1 MKVLS
6 IFLSTIAL
14 ALASL
19 ESANYEGFEKYYYEK
34 PEATQESAKFFMP
47 LAYLPPPGM
56 IPSKLKENMFETP
69 ANSEDI
75 FGRDYSAMNKRIN
88 LNSRFMENLPI
99 QDNQMDN
106 VVLKAENGV
115 QVRPGMAVLMPSR
128 MKYDIY
134 RDDQVMKT
142 KNDIHFSHMEEN
154 SSVHSVEQTSGIK
167 SLPRNGKTM
176 QSVISVQIPV
186 QNHVNHIDNLSMMTV
201 QIPVENIVNHQD
213 NLLMKSVQIPV
224 ESVVNNQDNL
234 SMMTVQIPVENI
246 VNRQDNLSIK
256 SVQVPN
262 TNIINVQDNSPM
274 KSEQIPVESVV
285 SNQDNLSMMTVQLPV
300 ENIVNRQDNLSMKKE
315 QIPVANIINVQDNL
329 PMKQIPVENV
339 VNHQDNLSIS
349 NEESN
354 VESSLKN
361 ENSLDQD
368 IKQMDKFVS
377 TTQSSAENYETAASD
392 KTEKIYANVAPAKY
406 SYEYIVNEG
415 GNDFGA
421 KESRDGSETQ
431 GEYYVLL
438 PDCRKMTVTYTANE
452 NGYVPEVSYKL
463 MPNCVV
469 QEPMKAISSDNREKF
484 VKASN
489 KL

>member
-56 IPSKLKENMFETP
+56 IPSKLKENIFETP

-75 FGRDYSAMNKRIN
+75 FGRDYVAMNKRIN

-106 VVLKAENGV
+106 VELKAESGV
-115 QVRPGMAVLMPSR
+115 QVRPGMTVLMPPR

-134 RDDQVMKT
+134 RDNQDMKT
-142 KNDIHFSHMEEN
+142 KHDIHFSHMEEN
-154 SSVHSVEQTSGIK
+154 SSVHSVKQTSGIK

-186 QNHVNHIDNLSMMTV
+186 QNHVNHKDNLSMMTV

-262 TNIINVQDNSPM
+262 ANIINVQDNSPM
-274 KSEQIPVESVV
+274 KSEQIPV
-285 SNQDNLSMMTVQLPV
+285 
-300 ENIVNRQDNLSMKKE
+300 
-315 QIPVANIINVQDNL
+315 ANF
-329 PMKQIPVENV
+329 
-339 VNHQDNLSIS
+339 DNLSIS

-361 ENSLDQD
+361 ENLLDQD
-368 IKQMDKFVS
+368 IKQIDKFVS